1 MILTSLLVTA
11 AAGQVAYGLTPAG
24 AMLGQEAFAFAAAPT
39 GTLFAASLADRT
51 VRIIDAKTR
60 MTKLIFTGH
69 NFPCRAVAW
78 SPKGD
83 RVATGSEN
91 AEIRIWNVKSGAV
104 INTIKGAHIRS
115 INALWFD
122 STGTKLVSTSDDDT
136 SKVWDLA
143 NMSKPLVTIAGKG
156 ANIYGTRYAKGG
168 RMVAGTLANGV
179 IVYNA
184 TSYLPAFTLGG
195 HPGFGVN
202 DVDTNVTGTR
212 LLSAGRD
219 GALGVWDLQK
229 KTRISYLRGHGD
241 WVTKVL
247 FHPAGQFALSSST
260 DGSVQVWDTKGLTRL
275 VKLEGMSYMGSPIAW
290 VANGAYVVG
299 CGDDNFIRIYKF
311 GKIAAK
317 AN

>member
-1 MILTSLLVTA
+1 MMVATLLA
-11 AAGQVAYGLTPAG
+11 SAIAGQSAYALTPTG

-51 VRIIDAKTR
+51 VRIIDATTR
-60 MTKLIFTGH
+60 ATKLTLKGH
-69 NFPCRAVAW
+69 TFPCRAVAW

-91 AEIRIWNVKSGAV
+91 AEIRIWNAKTGAV
-104 INTIKGAHIRS
+104 INSIKGAHIRS

-122 STGTKLVSTSDDDT
+122 STGTRLISTSDDDT
-136 SKVWDLA
+136 SKIWNLA
-143 NMSKPLVTIAGKG
+143 SMKKPLATIAGKG
-156 ANIYGTRYAKGG
+156 SNIYGTRYAKGG
-168 RMVAGTLANGV
+168 RIIAGTLADGV

-202 DVDTNVTGTR
+202 DVDTNAAGTR

-219 GALGVWDLQK
+219 GALGVWDVQK

-275 VKLEGMSYMGSPIAW
+275 VKIEGMSYMGSPIAW
-290 VANGAYVVG
+290 VANGAYVVA

-311 GKIAAK
+311 GKI
-317 AN
+317 